1 MPSSDVRFWLAAGDN
16 SPYRRRPVF
25 FSRGSNLSKFLKLA
39 SCAAAAFVYLAP
51 VTASAGIT
59 GGGASYTLDCSDGLQ
74 SSQTV
79 SATQT
84 TTVTIQNCA
93 YFLMTGTGISPLGN
107 NPTGGAPIVVT
118 VSPGAVGRVDGY
130 NAGQPPA
137 GADARLTFVA
147 PPPPA
152 AVPTMSEWAM
162 ILFAIAMAGAAAIMI
177 QKRRTA

>member
-1 MPSSDVRFWLAAGDN
+1 M
-16 SPYRRRPVF
+16 
-25 FSRGSNLSKFLKLA
+25 SKFLKLA
-39 SCAAAAFVYLAP
+39 FCAAAAFACLSP

-93 YFLMTGTGISPLGN
+93 YYLMTGTGISPVGN
-107 NPTGGAPIVVT
+107 DATFGTPIVVT

-130 NAGQPPA
+130 NAGQPPV
-137 GADARLTFVA
+137 GADARLAFVA
-147 PPPPA
+147 PPPA

>member
-1 MPSSDVRFWLAAGDN
+1 
-16 SPYRRRPVF
+16 
-25 FSRGSNLSKFLKLA
+25 
-39 SCAAAAFVYLAP
+39 
-51 VTASAGIT
+51 
-59 GGGASYTLDCSDGLQ
+59 
-74 SSQTV
+74 
-79 SATQT
+79 
-84 TTVTIQNCA
+84 
-93 YFLMTGTGISPLGN
+93 MTGTGISPLGN

-147 PPPPA
+147 PAPA

>member
-1 MPSSDVRFWLAAGDN
+1 MEEIL
-16 SPYRRRPVF
+16 
-25 FSRGSNLSKFLKLA
+25 RGTSKFLKLA
-39 SCAAAAFVYLAP
+39 SCAAAAFFCLVPSA
-51 VTASAGIT
+51 ASAGIT
-59 GGGASYTLDCSDGLQ
+59 GSGTSYTLDCSDGLQ

-93 YFLMTGTGISPLGN
+93 YFIATGTGIT
-107 NPTGGAPIVVT
+107 PTGNAPIGGGAMVFT
-118 VSPGAVGRVDGY
+118 VDPGAVGRVDGY
-130 NAGQPPA
+130 NAGQPPI
-137 GADARLTFVA
+137 GADARLRFVA
-147 PPPPA
+147 PAPV

>member
-1 MPSSDVRFWLAAGDN
+1 MALRTRGI
-16 SPYRRRPVF
+16 RRRRAF
-25 FSRGSNLSKFLKLA
+25 LGIHLSKFLKLA
-39 SCAAAAFVYLAP
+39 SSAAAAFVCLAP

-59 GGGASYTLDCSDGLQ
+59 GSGTSYTLDCSDGLQ

-93 YFLMTGTGISPLGN
+93 YYLTSGTGISPIDN
-107 NPTGGAPIVVT
+107 NYVGGAPVIVT
-118 VSPGAVGRVDGY
+118 VSPGGVGRVDGY
-130 NAGQPPA
+130 NAGQPPV
-137 GADARLTFVA
+137 GADARLNFVA

-152 AVPTMSEWAM
+152 PVPTMSEWAM
-162 ILFAIAMAGAAAIMI
+162 ILFAIAMAGAAAIMV